1 MTINPGKCNSVYM
14 GKNSNDD
21 STSSFNGYTQKYS
34 KVEKVSGIKLTKN
47 RLLKFLSKR
56 YGHK

>member
-34 KVEKVSGIKLTKN
+34 KVEKVSGIKIDKKSTFKIPI
-47 RLLKFLSKR
+47 KTFWT
-56 YGHK
+56 

>member
-34 KVEKVSGIKLTKN
+34 KVEKVSGIKIDKKLTFKIPIKT
-47 RLLKFLSKR
+47 LWT
-56 YGHK
+56 